1 MNVLGIIL
9 FLSSMFFLITV
20 FAIKIIKNVSI
31 REALRILVKSIVDEA
46 KDLMKETSTVTSYP
60 ILIGWDG
67 CRINPQLVE
76 DSFSAMIKNF
86 DVCCYSG
93 SGFYDNGNLYCY
105 KFKIMYKPESV
116 DMSYFDKLI
125 QKQAEEVL
133 EKFLQQQM
141 ISLNT
146 ESMTFTNIEQNG
158 WLFVYYAVN
167 ENGIKRLDSCKQ
179 QKRTFQRKAV
189 TTSHSEM
196 KENWDKNDPP

>member
-1 MNVLGIIL
+1 MNVLKIIL
-9 FLSSMFFLITV
+9 FLSFMFFLITI

-31 REALRILVKSIVDEA
+31 QEALRIFVKFMVDEA
-46 KDLMKETSTVTSYP
+46 KDMMKETSNVASYP
-60 ILIGWDG
+60 VCIGWDG
-67 CRINPQLVE
+67 YRINPRIVE
-76 DSFSAMIKNF
+76 DAFSAMMKNF

-93 SGFYDNGNLYCY
+93 SGYYDNGNLYCY

-141 ISLNT
+141 IILNT
-146 ESMTFTNIEQNG
+146 ESMTFTDIRQDG
-158 WLFVYYAVN
+158 WLIVYYAVN
-167 ENGIKRLDSCKQ
+167 EEGIKRLDSYKQ
-179 QKRTFQRKAV
+179 QKRMFQRKAV

-196 KENWDKNDPP
+196 KENWDKSDPP